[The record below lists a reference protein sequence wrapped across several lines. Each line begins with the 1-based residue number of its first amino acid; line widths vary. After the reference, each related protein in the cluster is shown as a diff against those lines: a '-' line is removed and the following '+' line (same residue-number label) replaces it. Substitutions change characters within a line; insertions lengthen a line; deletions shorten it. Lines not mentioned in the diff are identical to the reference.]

1 MLKQIERQ
9 VRELQKE
16 LTEVQKEMDQMR
28 LKPCRGD
35 KEIQEKEELLDG
47 LEKRIAG
54 INESIQELGKKRRG
68 MVTASFGK
76 SDTDSPVS

>member
-1 MLKQIERQ
+1 MIKQIERQ

-16 LTEVQKEMDQMR
+16 LTEVQKERDQLR

-35 KEIQEKEELLDG
+35 REIQEKEGLLDG
-47 LEKRIAG
+47 LDKRIAG

-68 MVTASFGK
+68 IVAASCEK
-76 SDTDSPVS
+76 LD

>member
-9 VRELQKE
+9 IRELQKE
-16 LTEVQKEMDQMR
+16 LTEVQKERDQLR

-35 KEIQEKEELLDG
+35 REIQDKDGLLDG
-47 LEKRIAG
+47 LDKRIAS

-68 MVTASFGK
+68 MVAASYDK
-76 SDTDSPVS
+76 LDHDSP